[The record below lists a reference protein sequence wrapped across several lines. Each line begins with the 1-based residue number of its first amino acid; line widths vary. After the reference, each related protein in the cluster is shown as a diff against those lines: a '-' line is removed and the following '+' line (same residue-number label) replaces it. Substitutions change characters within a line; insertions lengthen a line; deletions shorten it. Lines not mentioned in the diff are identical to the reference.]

1 MALEFDLHLN
11 EPRDLFVFDTQSYDP
26 FDEQSLGESG
36 FDYLVARIIGFWFRA
51 PDVRVRVWLPPD
63 RWSPDTEAR
72 MRVAMDSWCDDL
84 VVANQRERT
93 EFLINNTIFL
103 AIAIAVLALST
114 VIQGELN
121 RPGVMPDENL
131 RGALLYGLDM
141 LLWVALWT
149 PLSAFLLDWFPLFR
163 RYQAYRALRN
173 MDLTVRAEG

>member
-11 EPRDLFVFDTQSYDP
+11 EPRDLFVFDAQAYDP
-26 FDEQSLGESG
+26 FDEQALGESG

-51 PDVRVRVWLPPD
+51 PDVRVHVWLPPD
-63 RWSPDTEAR
+63 RWTPDTEAR
-72 MRVAMDSWCDDL
+72 MRVAMDGWCDDL

-103 AIAIAVLALST
+103 VIAGVVLALNA
-114 VIQGELN
+114 VLQGELS
-121 RPGVMPDENL
+121 RPGNDMDPNL
-131 RGALLYGLDM
+131 RGALLYGLDV

-149 PLSAFLLDWFPLFR
+149 PISAFLLDWFPLFR
-163 RYQAYRALRN
+163 RYQAYHALRK

>member
-11 EPRDLFVFDTQSYDP
+11 EPRDLFVFDAQSYDP

-51 PDVRVRVWLPPD
+51 PNVRVRVWLPPD
-63 RWSPDTEAR
+63 RWTPDTEAR

-103 AIAIAVLALST
+103 AIAIAVLGLST

-173 MDLTVRAEG
+173 MDLTVQAEG